1 MMSWLISSNQVEQVQ
16 KIKILLKG
24 IFSMLEKSK
33 KLLSWITG
41 LSNVVFLNV
50 DGMRHLR
57 GREDMIPI
65 VDYFSIDSLRYLPED
80 KEPYVLP
87 IHCEQVLLSI

>member
-1 MMSWLISSNQVEQVQ
+1 MIVVSWLISSNQLEEVQ

-33 KLLSWITG
+33 KLLSGITG

-50 DGMRHLR
+50 YGMRNLR
-57 GREDMIPI
+57 GREDMIPTI
-65 VDYFSIDSLRYLPED
+65 
-80 KEPYVLP
+80 K
-87 IHCEQVLLSI
+87 